1 MSSRSK
7 LLFNYVVYIT
17 SQLKWALNYLLLQ
30 SFFSHPTYN
39 FIVSDINN
47 VITPRDELSVR
58 RFREEEVKSSSSLSL
73 SLSSVECAVCLCKI
87 EDGEEVRELKCEHL
101 FHKVCLD
108 RWMGYGRKTCPL
120 CRNYLKS
127 PTVYSEINQEV
138 IVLDLFPRKSR
149 RNRCE
154 WWLR

>member
-7 LLFNYVVYIT
+7 LLFNYIVYIT

-47 VITPRDELSVR
+47 VITPRDVLNVR
-58 RFREEEVKSSSSLSL
+58 RFPLSL

-108 RWMGYGRKTCPL
+108 RWMGCGRKTCPL

-127 PTVYSEINQEV
+127 PPIYSEINQEV
-138 IVLDLFPRKSR
+138 IVLDLFSRKSR